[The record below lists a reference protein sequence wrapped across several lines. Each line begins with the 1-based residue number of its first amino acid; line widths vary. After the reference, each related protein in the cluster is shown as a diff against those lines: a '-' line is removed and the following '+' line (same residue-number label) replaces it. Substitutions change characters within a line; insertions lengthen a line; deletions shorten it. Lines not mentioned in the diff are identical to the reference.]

1 MHLDLNLLNA
11 LDVLLEE
18 RSVLRAA
25 ERLHVS
31 QPAMSRTL
39 GRIRAATGDRIFVR
53 VGHRME
59 PTSYAIS
66 VREQVRSVVRQGKD
80 LLQPNQAVNL
90 ATTKRTLT
98 ISMNEL
104 ILAVFGWRLLRM
116 VQAVAPGIRLR
127 LISETSVRTNELQRD
142 QVDLQLNAENA
153 TSPALCSELV
163 FEDQL
168 AVALRPGHPSARR
181 KLSLQR
187 YAAGQHVI
195 VSRRGRLR
203 DGIDVK
209 IEAFGLRREVV
220 ATVAT
225 TEAALAIAC
234 ASDCFV
240 VVPRR
245 VSQMTAAATSISFVD
260 MPMPMDPLPLFL
272 TWHTRHQRDAVHAWL
287 REQIRNLFIVAGSV
301 RTRRTEGQV
310 S

>member
-11 LDVLLEE
+11 LDVLLDEK
-18 RSVLRAA
+18 SVLKAA

-39 GRIRAATGDRIFVR
+39 GRIRAATGDQIFVR
-53 VGHRME
+53 VGHHME
-59 PTSYAIS
+59 PTSYAVS

-80 LLQPNQAVNL
+80 LLQPNQAVDF
-90 ATTKRTLT
+90 TTVKRTLT

-104 ILAVFGWRLLRM
+104 ILAVFGWRLLQR
-116 VQAVAPGIRLR
+116 VRAVAPGIRLR
-127 LISETSVRTNELQRD
+127 LISETSVQTNELQHDRI
-142 QVDLQLNAENA
+142 DLQLNAEHT

-168 AVALRPGHPSARR
+168 AVALRREHPSAKR
-181 KLSLQR
+181 KLTLQR

-209 IEAFGLRREVV
+209 IEAIGLRREVV

-225 TEAALAIAC
+225 TEAALAIAR

-245 VSQMTAAATSISFVD
+245 VSQMSAAATSISFVD
-260 MPMPMDPLPLFL
+260 MPVPMDTLPLFL
-272 TWHTRHQRDAVHAWL
+272 TWHTRHEKDVVHVWL
-287 REQIRNLFIVAGSV
+287 REQIKDLFIVAGRLSTRKIE
-301 RTRRTEGQV
+301 RTG
-310 S
+310 